1 MTEAAAPSSKAESMS
16 ATPFAA
22 LLLGALAMGISPVFV
37 RFADVGPFASA
48 FWRVFAALP
57 LLWLWAAVEARSRRE
72 PRTAV
77 FRFDRAIVLTGLTFS
92 VDLLFWH
99 LAILKTNVANA
110 TFLATMAPVWVILL
124 SGLVIG
130 ERVRRSEIYG
140 LGLCL
145 LGAGALIGVSYS
157 ARPDHI
163 TGDLLALATSFFF
176 GLYFLAVRVARRTS
190 GSGRIVFL
198 SSVITS
204 AVLLFAALL
213 FEGRLMPATLHG
225 VGAIF
230 GLSVISHTGGQ
241 GFLAY
246 ALGFLPASFSSLVIF
261 IESLAAAFF
270 GWLFLGEPVSLFQAV
285 GGALIL
291 AGLFTASPRRGKP

>member
-1 MTEAAAPSSKAESMS
+1 MTDAATPSPKAES
-16 ATPFAA
+16 AFAAPFAA

-37 RFADVGPFASA
+37 RIADVGPLASA

-57 LLWLWAAVEARSRRE
+57 LLWLWAALEARGRQELVLS
-72 PRTAV
+72 V
-77 FRFDRAIVLTGLTFS
+77 FRLDRAIVVTALTFS

-99 LAILKTNVANA
+99 LAILKTSVANA

-124 SGLVIG
+124 SGLTIG
-130 ERVRRSEIYG
+130 EHVRRSEIYG

-157 ARPDHI
+157 ARPDHVA
-163 TGDLLALATSFFF
+163 GDLLALATSFFF

-190 GSGRIVFL
+190 GSGRIIFL

-204 AVLLFAALL
+204 VVLLFAALL
-213 FEGRLMPATLHG
+213 FEGRLMPTTLRG

-261 IESLAAAFF
+261 IESLAAALF
-270 GWLFLGEPVSLFQAV
+270 GWLFLGEPVSLFQAL

-291 AGLFTASPRRGKP
+291 AGLVIASPRRGKP